1 MNTDTIL
8 AILEGTFTTSMIA
21 SNRSWMRRRW
31 CPWHPRGG
39 HEQNVYNDKV
49 RIVSPDNQ
57 LLYEV
62 ENIRKLPKKRG
73 RATSQKEAA
82 MDAVFSY
89 CRQWL
94 GATFEMP
101 KGIENEFAQG
111 NVPDSVLLSP
121 SVATFAKADAATPS
135 TSMEERKSLDFL
147 PWTMRDGVE
156 ENKRLCLRRL

>member
-1 MNTDTIL
+1 MDAL
-8 AILEGTFTTSMIA
+8 AEKGVRGIA
-21 SNRSWMRRRW
+21 EVVTNK
-31 CPWHPRGG
+31 
-39 HEQNVYNDKV
+39 NVYNDKV

-73 RATSQKEAA
+73 RVTSQKEAA

-89 CRQWL
+89 CQQWL

-135 TSMEERKSLDFL
+135 TSMEEQAAAFDFSSLDN
-147 PWTMRDGVE
+147 E
-156 ENKRLCLRRL
+156 EMAFEEKPSAFASGGFDFSLDEDF